1 MSNYGPSGGPYRDQP
16 QDPWQGRQPQD
27 PYEQPADP
35 WGGQDPWG
43 GAPSS
48 TPPGGPGSPSGGYEQ
63 GHGGYDQGPGYGGG
77 QGYGQQQPPYD
88 QGYDQGYGP
97 EQQGYGPEQ
106 PPYDQGYGQEQQGY
120 GYGGANDP
128 TYAEPGQYQGYDPG
142 YAQPTVQQN
151 APPPVWSAPTPAPP
165 RRRGPS
171 TGLVVLLTVLA
182 LLVFGGVGVGFWLLG
197 GRENAGAN
205 PGTATTASPSP
216 TVEEPTATP
225 GQTGGSPTDARFA
238 TKGQCLVNRGSNKR
252 PDIQL
257 VPCGKRTFEVLARF
271 DGTADY
277 KTRCNGVQGY
287 TDHYFYDSEVDSL
300 DFVLC
305 LKRRR

>member
-1 MSNYGPSGGPYRDQP
+1 MSNYGPSGGPYPDQP

-43 GAPSS
+43 GTPSS
-48 TPPGGPGSPSGGYEQ
+48 TPPGGPGSPSGGFDQ
-63 GHGGYDQGPGYGGG
+63 GHGGGYDQVPGYGAGP
-77 QGYGQQQPPYD
+77 GYGQQQP
-88 QGYDQGYGP
+88 YG
-97 EQQGYGPEQ
+97 
-106 PPYDQGYGQEQQGY
+106 QGYGQEGY

-128 TYAEPGQYQGYDPG
+128 TYAEPAAYQGYDPN
-142 YAQPTVQQN
+142 YAQPTVHQG
-151 APPPVWSAPTPAPP
+151 APPPVWSAPAPAPP
-165 RRRGPS
+165 RRGGLS
-171 TGLVVLLTVLA
+171 TGPVVLLTVLA
-182 LLVFGGVGVGFWLLG
+182 LLVLGGVGVGFWLLG
-197 GRENAGAN
+197 DRKDDAGAN
-205 PGTATTASPSP
+205 PATGTTASPSP

-225 GQTGGSPTDARFA
+225 GQTSGSPTDARFA
-238 TKGQCLVNRGSNKR
+238 TKGQCLVNKGSNKR

-271 DGTADY
+271 NGTADF
-277 KTRCNGVQGY
+277 KTRCNGVAGY